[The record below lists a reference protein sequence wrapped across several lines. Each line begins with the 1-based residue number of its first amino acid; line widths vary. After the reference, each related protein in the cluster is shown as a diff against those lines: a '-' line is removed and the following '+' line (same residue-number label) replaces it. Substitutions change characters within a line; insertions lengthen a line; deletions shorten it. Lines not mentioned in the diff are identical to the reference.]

1 MINKIQHIEA
11 VYERDIDLLLIEEFF
26 SDIGFTN
33 YFLSETTIPLP
44 ESVDSILVT
53 RSVTDKTGETD
64 IVVEYQSGDGPI
76 CLLIENKID
85 ANFQPGQIERYGV
98 RKKTIESHVYTLLI
112 APFDYLKDVVGF
124 DYTVSYEYLIP
135 YFETCGRRGKYKI
148 ELLRIAIDKLRR
160 GYQPINDE
168 LNLRFQKYYFNLVN
182 RTQNLIMEVPK
193 VKPTNST
200 WIRTKHRKHPKI
212 DIIHKLNHNRIDIYI
227 PNSCRELYAVLIDSC
242 RLNGVVIEVSN
253 GCYLRFT
260 FHMEVDTQNE
270 PDLYAKGIEQA
281 LNLIEGVFIKT

>member
-1 MINKIQHIEA
+1 MQVIEA
-11 VYERDIDLLLIEEFF
+11 VYERDIDLLLVEEFF
-26 SDIGFTN
+26 CDIEFIRH
-33 YFLSETTIPLP
+33 FLRETSIPLP
-44 ESVDSILVT
+44 LSIDSVSVT

-64 IVVEYQSGDGPI
+64 IVVEYESLDGPI
-76 CLLIENKID
+76 CMLIENKID

-160 GYQPINDE
+160 GYQPVNDE
-168 LNLRFQKYYFNLVN
+168 LNLRFQKYYFTLVQ
-182 RTQNLIMEVPK
+182 RTENLIMEEPK

-200 WIRTKHRKHPKI
+200 WIRSKHRKHPML

-227 PNSCRELYAVLIDSC
+227 PNSCRELYALLIDSYGS
-242 RLNGVVIEVSN
+242 NGGLIEVSN
-253 GCYLRFT
+253 GCYLRFP
-260 FHMEVDTQNE
+260 FYMEVDTQNE
-270 PDLYAKGIEQA
+270 PDLYAKEIEQA
-281 LNLIEGVFIKT
+281 LNLIEGVLIKAWL